1 MTFLYFILM
10 LSGIIL
16 IHEFGHFIMAK
27 MFGVYVYE
35 FSLGMGP
42 KLLQWQGKETKYTLR
57 LLPLGGYVSMAGE
70 DVKDN
75 PVDVDEKRLLPSMA
89 GWKKLCIMAAGP
101 FMNFIL
107 AWCVF
112 VGIYMNIGYVVDAPL
127 AIVNGVVANSAAEEA
142 GFTYGDEIVKVS
154 FSDGT
159 VIEVDDFYDITMY
172 TQYYTDETVYTVKR
186 NNQEIDLTV
195 TPVYDEVEQRYLIG
209 IVAPE
214 SHVRQLT
221 FVETI
226 KEGNAYFWDSVDML
240 FDTIK
245 MLINGVG
252 LDSLSGPV
260 GIYTITEQQVS
271 NGILSFLSLVGLLSL
286 NVGIMNLLPVPMFD
300 GGRILITFIE
310 MIIGRKI
317 PAKLENALMWFSLLL
332 IVALFVLT
340 TVNDVSRLLG

>member
-27 MFGVYVYE
+27 LFHVYVYE

-42 KLLQWQGKETKYTLR
+42 KLLQWKGKETKYTLR
-57 LLPLGGYVSMAGE
+57 LLPLGGYVSMAGDDQPSE
-70 DVKDN
+70 EIEIPEN
-75 PVDVDEKRLLPSMA
+75 RLLTTLA
-89 GWKKLCIMAAGP
+89 NWKKLCIMVAGP
-101 FMNFIL
+101 VMNFIL

-112 VGIYMNIGYVVDAPL
+112 VGIYMHIGYVVDAPL
-127 AIVNGVVANSAAEEA
+127 AIVNGVVEGSVASEA
-142 GFTYGDEIVKVS
+142 GFTYGDEIVKVT

-159 VIEVDDFYDITMY
+159 VIEPDDFYDITMY
-172 TQYYTDETVYTVKR
+172 SQYYTDETIYTVLR
-186 NNQEIDLTV
+186 NGVEVDLTV
-195 TPVYDEVEQRYLIG
+195 TPEFNEEEQRYMIG

-226 KEGNAYFWDSVDML
+226 KEGNAYFWDSVDLMIESIQML
-240 FDTIK
+240 VKGI
-245 MLINGVG
+245 G

-260 GIYTITEQQVS
+260 GIYTMTEQQVS
-271 NGILSFLSLVGLLSL
+271 YGFLSFLSLVGLLSL
-286 NVGIMNLLPVPMFD
+286 NVGFMNLLPVPMFD
-300 GGRILITFIE
+300 GGRMLITAVE
-310 MIIGRKI
+310 MVIKRKI
-317 PAKLENALMWFSLLL
+317 PERLEVALMWGSLLL
-332 IVALFVLT
+332 IVALFILT